1 MEAGKAWV
9 KGSDKMR
16 KKKEGRK
23 KTAGVLLT
31 RLCRRAEALSVGP
44 ALLHRRVGAESF
56 HRSGHSRLGDAES
69 ELCALDFLWHS
80 KGTVPV

>member
-9 KGSDKMR
+9 EGSGKMR
-16 KKKEGRK
+16 KKKEQK
-23 KTAGVLLT
+23 KTVLLQKVG
-31 RLCRRAEALSVGP
+31 CRRAEALSVGP

-56 HRSGHSRLGDAES
+56 RRSGHSRPGDAES